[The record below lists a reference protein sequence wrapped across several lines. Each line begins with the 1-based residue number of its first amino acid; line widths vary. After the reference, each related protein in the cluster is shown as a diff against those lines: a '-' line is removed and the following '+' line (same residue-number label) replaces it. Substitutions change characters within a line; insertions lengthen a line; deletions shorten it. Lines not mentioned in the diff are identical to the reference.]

1 MIQIQLFKKWK
12 MTKDKVK
19 EIIENYFEGSWED
32 NKFTIIQDKD
42 TTISTD
48 FVSVI
53 GLLLEFK
60 YIISQNKVITLNI
73 DENNNIKYTEE
84 VKIPIIHLQRKVT
97 LN

>member
-1 MIQIQLFKKWK
+1 